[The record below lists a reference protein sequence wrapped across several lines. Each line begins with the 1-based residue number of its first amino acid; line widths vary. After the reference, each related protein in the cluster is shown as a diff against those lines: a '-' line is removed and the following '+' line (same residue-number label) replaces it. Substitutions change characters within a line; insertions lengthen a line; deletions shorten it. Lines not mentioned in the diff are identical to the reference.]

1 VACLTIES
9 VSKRFGDLP
18 VLKDLSFEVEE
29 GSIFGFIGKNGS
41 GKTTTMKIIVGL
53 LKADRGTVSVE
64 GRRVTFGET
73 ATNRLVGFL
82 PDVPEFYGF
91 MSALEYLTF
100 CGKIAGMNRPDILRK
115 AQELLVL
122 VGLTGAETRRL
133 KGYSRGMKQRLGIAQ
148 ALLHDPVLLICD
160 EPTSALDPVGRAEL
174 LGILSRV
181 RERTTI
187 LFSTHILADVER
199 ICDYIGVLDQGSIA
213 LEGKLDVIK
222 STHRSDVI
230 VIELDRQMQGASTKA
245 ASGDGTLPQSPA
257 PPDAGVEHSPAP
269 PDAVLPQNPPPP
281 DAVLPQNPAP
291 PVGRPVQ
298 GLAPPVGRPAH
309 DPVGKAVDRLR
320 ALPFVR
326 SVEWRDGLIRVGVRS
341 VETDGRLLLAE
352 LAGGPFTVLRYQVQ
366 EPTLEN
372 LYREVIA

>member
-18 VLKDLSFEVEE
+18 VLKDLSFEVDE

-53 LKADRGTVSVE
+53 LKADQGTVTIE

-91 MSALEYLTF
+91 MNALEYLTF
-100 CGKIAGMNRPDILRK
+100 CGRIAGMSQADILRK
-115 AQELLVL
+115 AQELLTL

-148 ALLHDPVLLICD
+148 ALIHDPVLLICD

-174 LGILSRV
+174 LGILSLV

-199 ICDYIGVLDQGSIA
+199 ICDYVGVLDNGAIA
-213 LEGKLDVIK
+213 LQGKLDTIK
-222 STHRSDVI
+222 RMHRSDSI
-230 VIELDRQMQGASTKA
+230 VIELDRRAQGAGTRVGCA
-245 ASGDGTLPQSPA
+245 DGGLAQGAGRGASCEEVGLPQGTA
-257 PPDAGVEHSPAP
+257 PPA
-269 PDAVLPQNPPPP
+269 
-281 DAVLPQNPAP
+281 
-291 PVGRPVQ
+291 GRPVQ
-298 GLAPPVGRPAH
+298 GIAPPAGGPTCDPALQ
-309 DPVGKAVDRLR
+309 AVDRLR
-320 ALPFVR
+320 QLPFVR

-341 VETDGRLLLAE
+341 VETDGKLLLAE

-372 LYREVIA
+372 LYREVVA